1 MMLLPSNHVH
11 RKVTHDFAYSGMVR
25 CGHCGCSMVGEVKK
39 GRYLY
44 YHCTGYRG
52 KCPEPYTREEILEQQ
67 FAAVLRDLVVPP
79 AVLRWLQSEMVVSE
93 QTEQAARAQSERR
106 QEMELERLQ

>member
-1 MMLLPSNHVH
+1 MAGMRKKH
-11 RKVTHDFAYSGMVR
+11 RKVIHDFAFSGTVR

-39 GRYLY
+39 GRYVY

-67 FAAVLRDLVVPP
+67 FASVLRDLVVPT
-79 AVLRWLQSEMVVSE
+79 AVITWLQSELVASD
-93 QTEQAARAQSERR
+93 QTEQAARLQAIRR
-106 QEMELERLQ
+106 QQMELERL